1 MSTLEKAIEIAAK
14 AHAGQKRFNGEPYI
28 LHSLR
33 VMVNVKTLEE
43 KIVAV
48 LHDVVEDTN
57 VTVSDLVDEGF
68 SMDVYVA
75 VSLLTHNKHNS
86 YEEYINRIKWND
98 IARNVKIADMK
109 DNIDILSIPDI
120 TIKDFN
126 RLKKYHRYIKKLS
139 VFGVQIY

>member
-33 VMVNVKTLEE
+33 VMVNVKTIEE
-43 KIVAV
+43 KVVAV

-57 VTVSDLVDEGF
+57 ITISNLIDDGF
-68 SMDVYVA
+68 STSVIEA
-75 VSLLTHNKHNS
+75 VSILTHNKNES
-86 YEEYINRIKWND
+86 YEEYINGIKWND
-98 IARNVKIADMK
+98 VARNVKIADMK

-120 TIKDFN
+120 TIKDFE
-126 RLKKYHRYIKKLS
+126 RLKNYHRYIKELS
-139 VFGVQIY
+139 SFGV

>member
-28 LHSLR
+28 LHLLR
-33 VMVNVKTLEE
+33 VMAAVKTIDE
-43 KIVAV
+43 KVVAV

-57 VTVSDLVDEGF
+57 ITISNLIDDGF
-68 SMDVYVA
+68 STSVIEA
-75 VSLLTHNKHNS
+75 VSILTHNKNES
-86 YEEYINRIKWND
+86 YEEYINGITWNN

-120 TIKDFN
+120 TIKDFE
-126 RLKKYHRYIKKLS
+126 RLKNYHRYIKELS
-139 VFGVQIY
+139 RFGV